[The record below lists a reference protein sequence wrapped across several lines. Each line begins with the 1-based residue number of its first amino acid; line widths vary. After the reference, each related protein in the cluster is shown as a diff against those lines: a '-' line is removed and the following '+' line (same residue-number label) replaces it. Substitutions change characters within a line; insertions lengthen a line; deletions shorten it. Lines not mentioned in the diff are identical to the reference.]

1 MAKGRAAI
9 KAQLELMQLRE
20 KIIQRLKEVIDPET
34 LVDVISMGLI
44 KNLHVTEDGD
54 VSLEFRPSSSVCPL
68 ALPLAL
74 DIENALKT
82 LSEIRDLSVTI
93 RDHQMAD
100 ELNRYLKEERE

>member
-1 MAKGRAAI
+1 MK
-9 KAQLELMQLRE
+9 LRE

-44 KNLHVTEDGD
+44 KNLNVTEDGN
-54 VSLEFRPSSSVCPL
+54 VSLEFQPSSSVCPL

-74 DIENALKT
+74 DIQNALT
-82 LSEIRDLSVTI
+82 SLSEIKELRVTV

-100 ELNRYLKEERE
+100 ELNTYLKEERE

>member
-1 MAKGRAAI
+1 
-9 KAQLELMQLRE
+9 MQLRE
-20 KIIQRLKEVIDPET
+20 KVIQRLKELIDPET

-44 KNLHVTEDGD
+44 KNLDVTEDGS

-82 LSEIRDLSVTI
+82 LSEIKDLRVTV

-100 ELNRYLKEERE
+100 EINRYLKEERD